1 MTRETKIGLLVGL
14 AFIIVI
20 GILLSDHLT
29 NSTEAPPATLAHTGG
44 NVRQTISTPGGT
56 QAPPAVVMPP
66 QSVQPSNP
74 VPTPRELTAPTPAS
88 AIVQVGGP
96 SVQTQAMQQPQGLPQ
111 TPPQNIVQ
119 TATPSPANETPVE
132 FVRTNQ
138 PLPAYVDPN
147 AGREPIATTVTPSL
161 PEPQTPLTPLERI
174 AQAHGEQVVAIN
186 GATPQNRSAP
196 AASGS
201 ATSDYVVQP
210 GDSLSKIA
218 AKVFGSNTKANRDA
232 IVKLNPSLQQDPDKV
247 IVGRTYKIPV
257 GGAIV
262 QRSAPVQPA
271 PASAM
276 LTRDAGTSAT
286 EYWYTVKEGDSLWKI
301 ASEQLGK
308 GGSGVAAI
316 KELNK
321 ETLNGGE
328 TVQPNM
334 RLRLPGKPVAQIN

>member
-66 QSVQPSNP
+66 QSVQPTNP
-74 VPTPRELTAPTPAS
+74 VPTPRDLTPPTPAS

-96 SVQTQAMQQPQGLPQ
+96 SAQSAPTQQPQAMQQA
-111 TPPQNIVQ
+111 PQNIVQ
-119 TATPSPANETPVE
+119 TATPASVNETPVE
-132 FVRTNQ
+132 FVRTSQ
-138 PLPAYVDPN
+138 PLPAYVDPS
-147 AGREPIATTVTPSL
+147 AGREPIATSVTPSL
-161 PEPQTPLTPLERI
+161 PAPETALTPLERI
-174 AQAHGEQVVAIN
+174 AQAHGEQVVALN
-186 GATPQNRSAP
+186 GGATSQNRSAP

-201 ATSDYVVQP
+201 GTTDYVVQP

-218 AKVFGSNTKANRDA
+218 AKVFGSNTKANREA

-247 IVGRTYKIPV
+247 IVGRTYKVPA
-257 GGAIV
+257 GGAV
-262 QRSAPVQPA
+262 AQSSAPAQPA
-271 PASAM
+271 PASAV
-276 LTRDAGTSAT
+276 LTRETGTSAT